1 MKGVGGLGLV
11 VVMVMVR
18 VKVRDRV
25 LVLSNGTN
33 QASLTNKARRKAARL
48 RLEFILNE
56 DYKSY
61 IECPDDDF
69 CLAVVLKETTPPE
82 SGHIR

>member
-1 MKGVGGLGLV
+1 
-11 VVMVMVR
+11 MVMMVIVR

-25 LVLSNGTN
+25 LVMSNGTN

-48 RLEFILNE
+48 RLESILNE

-61 IECPDDDF
+61 IGCPDDDS
-69 CLAVVLKETTPPE
+69 CLAVVLKETTPPA